1 MENCVA
7 IPVPQKTINLANW
20 KNKCSVITY
29 NIISNF
35 KLKECHLYRA
45 NIIQNSKS
53 VTWVIFYQKFPS
65 LEAEFFSDHR
75 LLTGSVSCE
84 KQRLNSGLRPK
95 VGKRNFNWQVQCL
108 HFILVSVFKGS
119 NAPFRHISVVFE
131 ESDTLFKVSLH
142 F

>member
-35 KLKECHLYRA
+35 NLKECHLYRA

-53 VTWVIFYQKFPS
+53 VTWVLFYQKFPS

-95 VGKRNFNWQVQCL
+95 VGKRYFTCKYN
-108 HFILVSVFKGS
+108 VSISFWF
-119 NAPFRHISVVFE
+119 PFSKVVMHLSDIS
-131 ESDTLFKVSLH
+131 L
-142 F
+142 